1 MKKRFY
7 HQQLKKNFN
16 VKKRKARYLR
26 KSLRRSTILLNREQP
41 TGMEVE

>member
-7 HQQLKKNFN
+7 HQQIKKNFN

-26 KSLRRSTILLNREQP
+26 KSLKRATILLNKQP
-41 TGMEVE
+41 AGMDVE